1 MLNRYRTRSAAI
13 LPAEVAVVRKEHYDK
28 RMTAAIHVGTSGYSF
43 KDWLGT
49 VYPAGTKAGD
59 FLSHYAKM
67 FDTVEINSTYYHV
80 PPPSMFAN
88 MLKKVPSDFTF
99 VVKVPKEMTHDREKL
114 ASVVSPFIDGIAPL
128 MEAGQLGGL
137 LAQFPYSFKS
147 TSEGIDHLKRLA
159 DAFAECETPMNI
171 EFRHTRWY
179 NDETYAVLEKLGL
192 GFVNVDL
199 PPLPGLPGAS
209 NIVTSDVAYY
219 RLHGRNAKMWWHHP
233 TPSHRYDYLYND
245 NQLEE
250 WAQRIEHAATK
261 AKASYIFNNNCHLGQ
276 SVVNALH
283 LHQRFGLPR
292 PTLPPG
298 LAPEMFEPSTEELIS
313 RIKERIAQKQAEESK
328 P

>member
-13 LPAEVAVVRKEHYDK
+13 LPAEVAVVREGHYDR
-28 RMTAAIHVGTSGYSF
+28 RMTAEIHVGTSGYSF

-49 VYPAGTKAGD
+49 IYPAGMKAGD

-67 FDTVEINSTYYHV
+67 FDSVEINSTYYHV

-171 EFRHTRWY
+171 EFRHTSWY
-179 NDETYAVLEKLGL
+179 NDETYATLEKLGL

-199 PPLPGLPGAS
+199 PPLLGLPGAS

-245 NQLEE
+245 NQLEA

-261 AKASYIFNNNCHLGQ
+261 ARASYIFNNNCHLGQ

-283 LHQRFGLPR
+283 LHQRFGLPG

-313 RIKERIAQKQAEESK
+313 QIKERIAQKQAVESK